1 MARSWL
7 PVLICGSALI
17 TITMGLRQGFGLFL
31 PSISQEIGAGREL
44 FALAIAFQNLV
55 WGFSSPFFGAL
66 ADRFGARSVA
76 ALGGLLY
83 TLGLVVMG
91 LSLSREAVV
100 AGQFLIG
107 VGLGG
112 AGFSVVLGAVGQA
125 APPEKRSFA
134 LGIVTAGGS
143 FGQFAFVPL
152 AALLLEGFGPG
163 DALLGL
169 ALIAVTMIGLALGL
183 RPQLGAQAAMQWAP
197 QTLVEALREAL
208 SHRSYLLLTTGFFV
222 CGFQV
227 VFIATHLPA
236 FLADRGVAPGY
247 AAWALALVG
256 LFNIIG
262 SLSAGWLGGRV
273 SKRDCLGVLARH
285 DTAHQRLDR
294 GLLRH
299 PPSGHALWHRLLLAP
314 DRLLPGGL
322 AGRLSL
328 RPARLLRADVVADHR
343 QRLRRHGAAS
353 ADPRGPRRAPG
364 RGALSGAD
372 ACRQR
377 SKWAR
382 RGKMVV
388 FFTTPKVSA
397 VSIVPMPGI
406 RVRVS
411 LMKRS

>member
-273 SKRDCLGVLARH
+273 SKRDCLGVFYTAR
-285 DTAHQRLDR
+285 
-294 GLLRH
+294 
-299 PPSGHALWHRLLLAP
+299 
-314 DRLLPGGL
+314 
-322 AGRLSL
+322 SL
-328 RPARLLRADVVADHR
+328 V
-343 QRLRRHGAAS
+343 
-353 ADPRGPRRAPG
+353 
-364 RGALSGAD
+364 
-372 ACRQR
+372 
-377 SKWAR
+377 
-382 RGKMVV
+382 MVV
-388 FFTTPKVSA
+388 FLILPISGPSA
-397 VSIVPMPGI
+397 LVFGAAMGLFWLGTVPLTSGLIVVFFGTRHLAMLYGI
-406 RVRVS
+406 VFFS
-411 LMKRS
+411 HQIGSFLGAWLGGFLYDLQGSYELMWWLTIASGFVATALHLLIREVPVERLAAAH